1 MDLSSRSYG
10 RDDRRIA
17 RNSRTADRIIHDAV
31 TSVRDD
37 LLGDFDP
44 DTDRFTPVNEHA
56 TRSEKKEIIARV
68 RPYAERDYADPY
80 ARFILPYLNRLGV
93 NDIDLTYL
101 VDELEL
107 IQHED
112 SKEAEDI
119 RMWDTTALLDAMSKH
134 NIDQIDRFLQL
145 PGEPLFG
152 WQNITIQTG
161 AKKKFFRQA
170 PQLQWL
176 KDSDRY
182 RGFGPNLDKALDR
195 MGT

>member
-1 MDLSSRSYG
+1 MDLSSRSYWM
-10 RDDRRIA
+10 DDKRIEE
-17 RNSRTADRIIHDAV
+17 NSHAADRIIYDAV
-31 TSVRDD
+31 TSVRPN
-37 LLGDFDP
+37 LLGAFKPQSDD
-44 DTDRFTPVNEHA
+44 FTPVNEHA
-56 TRSEKKEIIARV
+56 TRSEKKEIIARI

-112 SKEAEDI
+112 SQEAEDI
-119 RMWDTTALLDAMSKH
+119 RKWDTTALHDAMSKH
-134 NIDQIDRFLQL
+134 NIDQIDRFLKL

-152 WQNITIQTG
+152 WQNVTIQAG

-182 RGFGPNLDKALDR
+182 RGDNPYLDKALDR

>member
-1 MDLSSRSYG
+1 MIGGFSPHSDY
-10 RDDRRIA
+10 
-17 RNSRTADRIIHDAV
+17 
-31 TSVRDD
+31 
-37 LLGDFDP
+37 
-44 DTDRFTPVNEHA
+44 FTPVNKDA
-56 TRSEKKEIIARV
+56 TRSEKKEIIARI
-68 RPYAERDYADPY
+68 RPYAERDFADPY

-101 VDELEL
+101 VDEMEL

-112 SKEAEDI
+112 SKAAKKI
-119 RMWDTTALLDAMSKH
+119 LMWDTTALLDAMSKH

-145 PGEPLFG
+145 PGEPLFD

-176 KDSDRY
+176 KDSDRF
-182 RGFGPNLDKALDR
+182 RGFGPNLDKALNR
-195 MGT
+195 IGT